1 MDKIKNAAIILLG
14 MGEEY
19 AEQILKNMSK
29 AEVHKI
35 MEVISTLDNVEEE
48 DVILAIDEFLN
59 KSDHTGIDI
68 VSKEKIKNTLV
79 SSLGIQGLENIDIS
93 KSRWIELIKNEPLTS
108 VGETLKDEHPQIL
121 TAIIVILT
129 QLGSSRATDIM
140 RLQTPEMQT
149 NIIRRI
155 SAITPISAYALE
167 ALSDFFDN
175 ELARSDRY
183 GVVTVDGVDAAANLI
198 SNLDSEAER
207 NIINDLSNS
216 DKELADLIQD
226 KLMPFEKLAYLD
238 SKSLQL
244 LLKEINADDMVMA
257 LKGANDHIRNTFM
270 KNMSSKAA
278 EILKDDLESKGP
290 VKLAN
295 VIEAQKKI
303 VQLAKKLSKE
313 EKIIL
318 TGKSD
323 SSVVF

>member
-1 MDKIKNAAIILLG
+1 MDKIRNAAIIILG

-59 KSDHTGIDI
+59 KSANNGIDI

-79 SSLGIQGLENIDIS
+79 STLGIQGLENIDIT
-93 KSRWIELIKNEPLTS
+93 KSRWIELLKNEPLTS
-108 VGETLKDEHPQIL
+108 IGEILKDEHPQIL
-121 TAIIVILT
+121 AAIIVILT

-140 RLQTPEMQT
+140 KIQSPEMQT

-198 SNLDSEAER
+198 SNLDSETER
-207 NIINDLSNS
+207 NIISDLTNT
-216 DKELADLIQD
+216 DKDLADMIQD

-244 LLKEINADDMVMA
+244 LLKEVNSDDMVMA

-270 KNMSSKAA
+270 KNMSAKAA

-290 VKLAN
+290 VKLAL
-295 VIEAQKKI
+295 VVEAQKKI
-303 VQLAKKLSKE
+303 VQLAKQLSKE

-318 TGKSD
+318 SGKSD

>member
-48 DVILAIDEFLN
+48 DVIIAIDEFLN

-108 VGETLKDEHPQIL
+108 IGELLKDEHPQIL

-129 QLGSSRATDIM
+129 QLGSTRATDIM

-207 NIINDLSNS
+207 NIINDLSSS
-216 DKELADLIQD
+216 DKELADMIQD

-244 LLKEINADDMVMA
+244 LLKEINSDDMVMA

-278 EILKDDLESKGP
+278 EILKDDLDSKGP

-318 TGKSD
+318 SGKSD